1 MARDQH
7 ISSAE
12 RLLSYSDAV
21 FSIITTIMIV
31 PLGGETVE
39 EIKSTEDLLEGVKSI
54 WFKILVYATTF
65 VIVAS
70 TWSTHTS
77 LFGYIEKVNESIIL
91 LNLGV
96 LMAST
101 FLPFS
106 FLMFAEHPTEP
117 LAVVLFCA
125 SIVIAGTLMA
135 GIAWQAYSRPNLL
148 NEDEARYGE
157 IKSKRCRTMLMMLGK
172 PVLALVAAGIGW
184 IRIEAAWALLVMV
197 LLEPLLRQV
206 IISLYYFGKGDG
218 DAGCKVLLPSR
229 LLVETTGTLRTRVYS
244 DGVYAIIAT
253 LIILDICVENVPSQ
267 EDDIAKHGDLI
278 TALKHDQHVFMSY
291 AGTFITI
298 CMLWYLHHSIFY
310 RIFAENPLLAFFNKL
325 ALMFA
330 GLLPIVFKIT
340 GEFGKEV
347 SAGDAAIAVQ
357 LNAGTVL
364 FSSIWHLV
372 MWIIVMKNKSKL
384 LHRRFDD
391 VDEDKYMNTFM
402 IIRLCVYPTISLLL
416 FLLCFVPTWKF
427 DSEVINWVQISTPG
441 VFIIIKIVRNCVQR
455 REDKK
460 RPSEKEEEDPEMSYL
475 PANKYNSKANNRDHE
490 NDITAV

>member
-7 ISSAE
+7 ISSSE

-39 EIKSTEDLLEGVKSI
+39 EINSSEDFLEGLKSI

-70 TWSTHTS
+70 TWSTHTT

-106 FLMFAEHPTEP
+106 FLMFAEHPREP
-117 LAVVLFCA
+117 LAVVLFCS
-125 SIVIAGTLMA
+125 SITIAGALMA
-135 GIAWQAYSRPNLL
+135 GIAWQAYTRPNLL
-148 NEDEARYGE
+148 EEDEARYGE
-157 IKSKRCRTMLMMLGK
+157 IKSKRCRTMLMVLGK
-172 PVLALVAAGIGW
+172 PIIAVVAGGVAW
-184 IRIEAAWALLVMV
+184 IAIEAAWALLVMV

-206 IISLYYFGKGDG
+206 IISIYYFAKGNG
-218 DAGCKVLLPSR
+218 EAGCKGVSPSR
-229 LLVETTGTLRTRVYS
+229 LVVERSDPLRTKVYS

-253 LIILDICVENVPSQ
+253 LIILDICVENVPSKD
-267 EDDIAKHGDLI
+267 EDIAKHGDLI
-278 TALKHDQHVFMSY
+278 SALKHDQHVFMSY

-310 RIFAENPLLAFFNKL
+310 RIFAENHLLQFFNKL

-340 GEFGKEV
+340 GEFGKDV
-347 SAGDAAIAVQ
+347 SAGDAALAVQ
-357 LNAGTVL
+357 LNACTVL
-364 FSSIWHLV
+364 LSSIWHLV
-372 MWIIVMKNKSKL
+372 MWIVIMKNQSKL
-384 LHRRFDD
+384 LHRFVD
-391 VDEDKYMNTFM
+391 VDKDKYMNTFM
-402 IIRLCVYPTISLLL
+402 LIRLCVYPIISVLL
-416 FLLCFVPTWKF
+416 FFLCFVPSWQF
-427 DSEVINWVQISTPG
+427 DSEVINWVQISTPA
-441 VFIIIKIVRNCVQR
+441 VFIIIKIIRNCVQR
-455 REDKK
+455 VEDRK
-460 RPSEKEEEDPEMSYL
+460 RSSDEDTPERSHLAAKE
-475 PANKYNSKANNRDHE
+475 NNIDHGNE
-490 NDITAV
+490 ITAV